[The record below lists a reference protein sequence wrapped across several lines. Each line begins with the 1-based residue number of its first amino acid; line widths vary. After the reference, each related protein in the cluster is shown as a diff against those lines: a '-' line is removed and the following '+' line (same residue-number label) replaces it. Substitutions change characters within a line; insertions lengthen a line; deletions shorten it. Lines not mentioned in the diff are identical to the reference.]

1 METERLEMSF
11 SSLSEYLSSLDDKGK
26 DYTLRF
32 IKLIENEYPTLKLR
46 ISFSMPMWWFKEK
59 MKDGYI
65 GVSATKLRFTL
76 HLSSEPYIREIEKDR
91 PDLKYG
97 KQCISISYNKEEDFL
112 FFEKKAKEFITY
124 NIKGL

>member
-1 METERLEMSF
+1 MEKERLEMSF
-11 SSLSEYLSSLDDKGK
+11 SSLPEYLSSLDDKGK

-32 IKLIENEYPTLKLR
+32 IKLIENDYPALKLR

-76 HLSSEPYIREIEKDR
+76 HLSSEPYVREIEKDR
-91 PDLKYG
+91 PDLKFG
-97 KQCISISYNKEEDFL
+97 KQCVSISYNKEEDFL
-112 FFEKKAKEFITY
+112 FCEKKAKEFITY

>member
-1 METERLEMSF
+1 MEKERLEMSF

-32 IKLIENEYPTLKLR
+32 IKLIENEYPALKLR

-97 KQCISISYNKEEDFL
+97 KQCVSMSYKTEEDFL
-112 FFEKKAKEFITY
+112 FLEKKAREFVSI
-124 NIKGL
+124 NIGEK

>member
-1 METERLEMSF
+1 MEKERLEMSF
-11 SSLSEYLSSLDDKGK
+11 SSLPEYLSSLDDKGK

-32 IKLIENEYPTLKLR
+32 IKLIENDYPALKPR

-76 HLSSEPYIREIEKDR
+76 HLSSEPYIRETEKDR

-97 KQCISISYNKEEDFL
+97 KQCVSISYNKEEDFL
-112 FFEKKAKEFITY
+112 FFEKKAKEFISY
-124 NIKGL
+124 NIEGL

>member
-1 METERLEMSF
+1 MSF
-11 SSLSEYLSSLDDKGK
+11 SSLPEYLSSLDDKGK

-32 IKLIENEYPTLKLR
+32 IKLIENEYPALKLR

-91 PDLKYG
+91 TDLKYG
-97 KQCISISYNKEEDFL
+97 KQCVSISYNKEEDFL

>member
-1 METERLEMSF
+1 MEKERLEMSF

-32 IKLIENEYPTLKLR
+32 ITLIENDYPTLKLR
-46 ISFSMPMWWFKEK
+46 VSFSMPMWWFKEK

-97 KQCISISYNKEEDFL
+97 KQCVSISYNKEEDFL

>member
-1 METERLEMSF
+1 MSF
-11 SSLSEYLSSLDDKGK
+11 SSLPEYLSSLDDKGK

-32 IKLIENEYPTLKLR
+32 IRLIENEYPALKLR
-46 ISFSMPMWWFKEK
+46 ISFSMPMWWFKQK

-76 HLSSEPYIREIEKDR
+76 HLSSEPYIREIEKER
-91 PDLKYG
+91 PDLKFG
-97 KQCISISYNKEEDFL
+97 KQCVSISYNKKEDFL

>member
-1 METERLEMSF
+1 MEKERLEMSF
-11 SSLSEYLSSLDDKGK
+11 SSLPEYLSSLDDKGK

-32 IKLIENEYPTLKLR
+32 IKLIENEYPALKLR

-65 GVSATKLRFTL
+65 GLSATKLRFTL

-97 KQCISISYNKEEDFL
+97 KQCVSISYKTEEDFL
-112 FFEKKAKEFITY
+112 FLEKKAREFVSI
-124 NIKGL
+124 NIGEK